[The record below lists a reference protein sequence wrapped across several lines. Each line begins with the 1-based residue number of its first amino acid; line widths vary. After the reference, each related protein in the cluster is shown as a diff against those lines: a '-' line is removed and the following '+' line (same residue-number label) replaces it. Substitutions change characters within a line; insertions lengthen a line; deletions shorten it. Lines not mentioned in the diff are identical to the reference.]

1 MSRKILFL
9 ILLIF
14 IFLSGVSP
22 AHAQQSIALK
32 IGFNFIS
39 FTVAPT
45 ETPLQ
50 LKTRVAEIEDIY
62 LFSAAAG
69 SFLSV
74 NEGSLSSLGAG
85 KGYIIK
91 STAAAS
97 VTVSGTSVTAVSD
110 ISLKT
115 GFNLIGISQ
124 SVSATTFSGLMKNF
138 GIIKG
143 LYKWS
148 AAAGSFIQVVAG
160 NDGTPQ
166 QLDGADPQFKTG
178 ESYFVNVYDNT
189 TLSFAGGVLSFTGG
203 TVPAASPKLV
213 VTGTIPSLG
222 APSFESHNRMI
233 AYGTNYEMGVYD
245 SASMTEI
252 SGSAVVISGTSYS
265 ATIPAGAA
273 SVTALVVIKD
283 KTTGKI
289 VYSALIGSLPTA
301 AAMSAA
307 SVSQITVSGVNIT
320 GESTAIA
327 TIRRDKGIPV
337 PSVPVASSVTTM
349 PATIKTTVETA
360 VTPAAVAAITNA
372 FSAVQAVLNNS
383 GVSAADKASILGAL
397 DTALAGVLNAFVEA
411 VKDASAVVNTTI
423 GATTVSVGG
432 QTIGAASTTTEVTSA
447 TNGVTIVPA
456 APTAGGYVM
465 LGMKTDGD
473 NGSASTPDRK
483 MFFVLANTDTKK
495 IPSGNHTV
503 TAPNGQV
510 YNFAA
515 NSYNGCAVTNYS
527 YGNPKV
533 SVGSIIDPR
542 TNPASAQHPYMTVAS
557 VAAGSETGIFKFN
570 VNGTEVSVTNSFSY
584 LPAMKITSHTQDSNF
599 SVSSP
604 VTVTWDSLGE
614 DYVYCFTASKIPANS
629 DWSQVS
635 IIWSSVDVRESKF
648 YDPVAMQKFYDGCQT
663 ATTATIPAG
672 IFSAGD
678 NVDFWVQA
686 FKKSAFTHSEA
697 AAYGQMQM
705 HTSSVGVQVYGR

>member
-9 ILLIF
+9 ILLVF
-14 IFLSGVSP
+14 IFLSGVSS

-97 VTVSGTSVTAVSD
+97 ITVAGTSVTAVSD

-124 SVSATTFSGLMKNF
+124 SVSATTFSGLMKSF

-160 NDGTPQ
+160 TDGTPQ
-166 QLDGADPQFKTG
+166 LLDGADPQFKPG

-189 TLSFAGGVLSFTGG
+189 TLSFTGGALSFIGG

-213 VTGTIPSLG
+213 VTGTIPALG
-222 APSFESHNRMI
+222 APSFESLNRMI

-252 SGSAVVISGTSYS
+252 SGSAVVISGISYS
-265 ATIPAGAA
+265 ATVPAGAE
-273 SVTALVVIKD
+273 SVTALVVIRD

-360 VTPAAVAAITNA
+360 VTPATVAAITNA

-423 GATTVSVGG
+423 GSTTVSVGG

-447 TNGVTIVPA
+447 TNGVTIVTT
-456 APTAGGYVM
+456 PTAGGYVM

-473 NGSASTPDRK
+473 NGSVSTPDRK

-510 YNFAA
+510 YNFSA
-515 NSYNGCAVTNYS
+515 NSYNGCAVANYS
-527 YGNPKV
+527 YGNPKI

-542 TNPASAQHPYMTVAS
+542 TNPASAQHPYMTAAS

-663 ATTATIPAG
+663 TNTATIPAG

>member
-1 MSRKILFL
+1 MSRKILFF
-9 ILLIF
+9 ILLVF
-14 IFLSGVSP
+14 IFLSGVSS

-39 FTVAPT
+39 FTVAPS

-97 VTVSGTSVTAVSD
+97 ITVAGTSVTAVSD

-124 SVSATTFSGLMKNF
+124 SVLATTFSGLMKNF

-160 NDGTPQ
+160 TDGTPQ

-189 TLSFAGGVLSFTGG
+189 TLSFTDGALNFTGG
-203 TVPAASPKLV
+203 TVP
-213 VTGTIPSLG
+213 VT
-222 APSFESHNRMI
+222 
-233 AYGTNYEMGVYD
+233 
-245 SASMTEI
+245 
-252 SGSAVVISGTSYS
+252 
-265 ATIPAGAA
+265 
-273 SVTALVVIKD
+273 
-283 KTTGKI
+283 
-289 VYSALIGSLPTA
+289 
-301 AAMSAA
+301 
-307 SVSQITVSGVNIT
+307 
-320 GESTAIA
+320 
-327 TIRRDKGIPV
+327 
-337 PSVPVASSVTTM
+337 
-349 PATIKTTVETA
+349 
-360 VTPAAVAAITNA
+360 
-372 FSAVQAVLNNS
+372 
-383 GVSAADKASILGAL
+383 
-397 DTALAGVLNAFVEA
+397 
-411 VKDASAVVNTTI
+411 
-423 GATTVSVGG
+423 
-432 QTIGAASTTTEVTSA
+432 
-447 TNGVTIVPA
+447 

-465 LGMKTDGD
+465 MGMKTDGD
-473 NGSASTPDRK
+473 DGNLSTPEKK

-503 TAPNGQV
+503 TAPNGEV
-510 YNFAA
+510 YNFSA

-527 YGNPKV
+527 YGNPQV

-570 VNGTEVSVTNSFSY
+570 VNGTEVSVTNSFGY
-584 LPAMKITSHTQDSNF
+584 LPAMKLTSHTQNSNF

-614 DYVYCFTASKIPANS
+614 DYVYCFTASKIPADS
-629 DWSQVS
+629 DWSKVS
-635 IIWSSVDVRESKF
+635 IIWSSVDVRDSKF

-663 ATTATIPAG
+663 TNTATIPAG

-686 FKKSAFTHSEA
+686 FKKSAFAHSEA